1 MTYTFKLSR
10 RLAVSRRLAYLASAI
25 LLSGCADDAMAP
37 GSEQPTRVDGIPIRI
52 VPRAVTAEINQP
64 IRFRGE
70 HHGRRGEPM
79 PIPLAWEVSG
89 GTIDERGV
97 FRASAAGV
105 YKVVGRGRGRNK
117 SDTSVVVVVPS
128 QPDLVKIEVTP
139 DTTTLGPAGTYAFA
153 ATGILSDSSRVA
165 VGVSWQA
172 SGGQIDAGGLYTAGP
187 DAGSY
192 RVVATNTAGTLAD
205 TSTVAIVAPPP
216 PPSVPTLTSVVLKPG
231 AITLGSGKSQQ
242 FTAYGWNSLGDSVE
256 VAATYA
262 ATGGTISANG
272 LYTAGATAGSF
283 RVVAQSEG
291 VADTAVVTLT
301 TSTSGSTG
309 IPFGPYALL
318 NSTSNPRPFSM
329 GMQGTTPSAVLDLLA
344 QARDAGVTLMLQM
357 TGGSHDRFM
366 STIDGVYQFDM
377 AKWKAVMDEYNTGTI
392 RQAVADAVAE
402 GRVVGNSVMD
412 EPHVKGGGGDGNTW
426 GPAGTMT
433 KVRVDSMCAYV
444 KRIFPTLPVGVVH
457 RHDVFEPTKDYR
469 TCEFIVDQYS
479 VVAGDVNAFRDAALA
494 FANRSNIT
502 IAFSLNILN
511 GGTKDL
517 DGTWDCKDQGGY
529 PGTFSPNCQ
538 MTAAQLKSFGTT
550 LGPAGCAMTM
560 WKWRSDF
567 ASRSDNQTAF
577 AAIANTLSG
586 APRSSCGR

>member
-10 RLAVSRRLAYLASAI
+10 RLAVSRRLAYLASAV
-25 LLSGCADDAMAP
+25 LLIGCADDATAP
-37 GSEQPTRVDGIPIRI
+37 GSEAPTRVSGMPIRVI
-52 VPRAVTAEINQP
+52 PNAVTAEINQP

-70 HHGRRGEPM
+70 RHGRRGEPLSI
-79 PIPLAWEVSG
+79 PITWEVSG
-89 GTIDERGV
+89 GTIDDRGV
-97 FRASAAGV
+97 FTASAAGV

-117 SDTSVVVVVPS
+117 ADTSVVVVVPS
-128 QPDLVKIEVTP
+128 QPDLVKIELTP
-139 DTTTLGPAGTYAFA
+139 DTTTLAAAGTYAFA

-165 VGVSWQA
+165 VGVTWQA
-172 SGGQIDAGGLYTAGP
+172 SGGQIDPDGLYTAGP
-187 DAGSY
+187 DAGPFQ
-192 RVVATNTAGTLAD
+192 VVATNTAGTLAD
-205 TSTVAIVAPPP
+205 TSTVTIIAAPPP
-216 PPSVPTLTSVVLKPG
+216 PTMPTLTSVVLNPG
-231 AITLGSGKSQQ
+231 SVTLASGKSLQ
-242 FTAYGWNSLGDSVE
+242 FSAYGRNSMGDSVD

-262 ATGGTISANG
+262 ATGGTISGNG
-272 LYTAGATAGSF
+272 LYTAGATAGTF
-283 RVVAQSEG
+283 RVIAESEG
-291 VADTAVVTLT
+291 YADTAVVTLT
-301 TSTSGSTG
+301 TSTSGATG

-318 NSTSNPRPFSM
+318 NSTSDTRPFSM

-344 QARDAGVTLMLQM
+344 QARSGGVRLMLQM

-366 STIDGVYQFDM
+366 SIIDGVYQFDM
-377 AKWKAVMDEYNTGTI
+377 AKWKAVMDQYNTPTI
-392 RQAVADAVAE
+392 RQAIAGAVAD
-402 GRVVGNSVMD
+402 GQVVGNSVMD
-412 EPHVKGGGGDGNTW
+412 EPHVQGGGGDGNTW

-457 RHDVFEPTKDYR
+457 RHDVFEPTKDYH
-469 TCEFIVDQYS
+469 TCQFIVDQYS
-479 VVAGDVNAFRDAALA
+479 AVAGDVNMFRDAGLA
-494 FANRSNIT
+494 FADRSNIV

-529 PGTFSPNCQ
+529 KGTFSPNCQ
-538 MTAAQLKSFGTT
+538 MTAVQLKNFGTT

-577 AAIANTLSG
+577 AAIANRLAS
-586 APRSSCGR
+586 APRSPCSR